1 MKLFKYILTLSLVA
15 LTAASCLKGKG
26 SDFEDVPEAGFEA
39 AVSPARIVADGEEA
53 AVFTAKYGQRILSA
67 DDVKVF
73 DAADD
78 SELSLPELRFTTE
91 TAGTYNFYLTYND
104 GAEEHRSKTLTVEAV
119 EVRFTATVSPT
130 TIYADGQSAAV
141 FTAKFGSRELTA
153 ADVKVFD
160 AADDSELSLPELRF
174 TTETAGTYN
183 FYLTYND
190 GAEEHRSETLTVEA
204 VAKGDNPGNDEVD
217 LGKTDDKGLT
227 VSLSTT
233 VIQAGVD
240 RAVMVVR
247 FDGEVLADGYDI
259 YDAKS
264 NTPADLPRATL
275 TADDGTAYELPVVTA
290 SEAGTMSYWVAY
302 KTHNTAKNPATVTA
316 VTFAVPERP
325 ADSQPDNTS
334 FVHRAM
340 LTQFTGLG
348 CGYCPYMIAALETL
362 SENTDYASKYVL
374 TVAHTYSG
382 DPYHPGVNVDDA
394 MGIKSYPAVVCD
406 MGRKIDNYGYEA
418 NITNL
423 KKMIDL
429 SMAAPAK
436 AGISAAM
443 DVRDNTL
450 VIRMTVK
457 AAETNDYRV
466 GAWVMEDGLS
476 GHQYNYGMT
485 GDYDFDT
492 HNNVIRVVDS
502 RYAPNNISG
511 HAVGTLGAGKLADK
525 LFVINLDPA
534 WKQENMHVALF
545 VTALDEKGNRYV
557 TNVVAVDSLTG
568 TIGFEYE

>member
-26 SDFEDVPEAGFEA
+26 SDFEDVSEASFEA

-67 DDVKVF
+67 D
-73 DAADD
+73 
-78 SELSLPELRFTTE
+78 
-91 TAGTYNFYLTYND
+91 
-104 GAEEHRSKTLTVEAV
+104 
-119 EVRFTATVSPT
+119 
-130 TIYADGQSAAV
+130 
-141 FTAKFGSRELTA
+141 
-153 ADVKVFD
+153 DVKVFD

-302 KTHNTAKNPATVTA
+302 KTHNTAKTPATVTA

-348 CGYCPYMIAALETL
+348 CVYCPYMIAALETL

-406 MGRKIDNYGYEA
+406 MGRKIDNYSYEA

-429 SMAAPAK
+429 SMATPAK

-502 RYAPNNISG
+502 RYAPNNPNNISG